1 MRVQNVTQDG
11 SSRRDRAAV
20 HAVLSKMLNSE
31 WQSRVRSVT
40 PELALGWLEN
50 AERRIETEDSFL
62 RAR

>member
-20 HAVLSKMLNSE
+20 HAVLSKMLTSE

-40 PELALGWLEN
+40 PELALEWLEN

>member
-20 HAVLSKMLNSE
+20 HAVLSEMLSSE

-40 PELALGWLEN
+40 PELALQWLEN

-62 RAR
+62 GAR